1 MAERDPTKPQL
12 DFPDLVAELI
22 TQLRLRGQV
31 GLLDFSDVVIPTFL
45 VGSRGVNFSGDP
57 SAFSSA
63 GVVTSSAAIPP
74 ANFVLIDTG
83 PLPAG
88 TYNVYGHLSLIG
100 TTAAFQVSSLQHRD
114 AANAATLTTLARL
127 PIDATN
133 RIAETVIPLIGYEI
147 GLNERLR
154 VLSPSGVM
162 TAGGIVA
169 SIFFQRRVTP

>member
-1 MAERDPTKPQL
+1 
-12 DFPDLVAELI
+12 
-22 TQLRLRGQV
+22 
-31 GLLDFSDVVIPTFL
+31 
-45 VGSRGVNFSGDP
+45 
-57 SAFSSA
+57 
-63 GVVTSSAAIPP
+63 
-74 ANFVLIDTG
+74 
-83 PLPAG
+83 LPAG

-114 AANAATLTTLARL
+114 AANTATLATLARL

-162 TAGGIVA
+162 TAGGIAA
-169 SIFFQRRVTP
+169 SIFFQRRLTP